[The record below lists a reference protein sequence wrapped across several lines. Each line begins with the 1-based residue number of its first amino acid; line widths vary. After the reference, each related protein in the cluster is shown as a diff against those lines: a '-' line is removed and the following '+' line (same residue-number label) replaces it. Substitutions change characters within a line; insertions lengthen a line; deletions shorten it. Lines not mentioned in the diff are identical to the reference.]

1 MNAQKRTPDEEN
13 FDEAVAQAYR
23 AWTPTDIPPH
33 LVELFSDT
41 SRPSTPFGHLLEAL
55 RLFSECPPHVLPLSA
70 TLPDMKS
77 DTEGYVRLQ
86 NLYRAQAAEELKQF
100 RALLRGFVDDELV
113 NLFVK
118 NAYAV
123 QLLKGA
129 RYGTLDATKLGEFNS
144 TRYT

>member
-1 MNAQKRTPDEEN
+1 
-13 FDEAVAQAYR
+13 
-23 AWTPTDIPPH
+23 
-33 LVELFSDT
+33 
-41 SRPSTPFGHLLEAL
+41 
-55 RLFSECPPHVLPLSA
+55 
-70 TLPDMKS
+70 MKS